1 MDLLH
6 NIISRATFLFVFSPS
21 NFYLQASSDIELEDE
36 KASNPN
42 NAANEE
48 TDVSLSLAAE
58 EDDISGDDAN
68 KSDMANN
75 SDFANSSDFPNKN
88 DFTSKIEFASD
99 VANKSGDIASKVDVK
114 KLQVIQANDEDNS
127 SHVDTDSLEE
137 NSNSGDIK
145 TKKTKAQT
153 ENKK

>member
-1 MDLLH
+1 
-6 NIISRATFLFVFSPS
+6 
-21 NFYLQASSDIELEDE
+21 LQASSDIEIEDE

-68 KSDMANN
+68 KSDIANN
-75 SDFANSSDFPNKN
+75 SDFANSSDLPNKN
-88 DFTSKIEFASD
+88 DFTSKID
-99 VANKSGDIASKVDVK
+99 VAHKSNMANKSGDLATIAKVDVK
-114 KLQVIQANDEDNS
+114 KLQVILANDEDNS

-145 TKKTKAQT
+145 AKLQT
-153 ENKK
+153 ENKN

>member
-6 NIISRATFLFVFSPS
+6 HIIWRATFLFVFSPS

-88 DFTSKIEFASD
+88 DYTSKIEFAGD
-99 VANKSGDIASKVDVK
+99 VVADKSVDIASKVDVK

-127 SHVDTDSLEE
+127 SHVD
-137 NSNSGDIK
+137 SGDIK
-145 TKKTKAQT
+145 TQETKAQT